1 MLRVVKYIST
11 NDIKE
16 IDDEI
21 IRLPEYIEVFDLR
34 NEDGLTLLHMAC
46 FKD

>member
-1 MLRVVKYIST
+1 MVKHITNNEISEIEEE
-11 NDIKE
+11 IKQ
-16 IDDEI
+16 
-21 IRLPEYIEVFDLR
+21 LPTDIEVFDLR

>member
-1 MLRVVKYIST
+1 MLRMVKYIST

-21 IRLPEYIEVFDLR
+21 IRLREYIEVFDLR

>member
-1 MLRVVKYIST
+1 MIKNIT
-11 NDIKE
+11 NNELNE
-16 IDDEI
+16 IEEELKN
-21 IRLPEYIEVFDLR
+21 LPEYIDIFDLR

>member
-1 MLRVVKYIST
+1 MVKYIT
-11 NDIKE
+11 NNEIKE
-16 IDDEI
+16 IEEELQL
-21 IRLPEYIEVFDLR
+21 LPEDIEIFDLR